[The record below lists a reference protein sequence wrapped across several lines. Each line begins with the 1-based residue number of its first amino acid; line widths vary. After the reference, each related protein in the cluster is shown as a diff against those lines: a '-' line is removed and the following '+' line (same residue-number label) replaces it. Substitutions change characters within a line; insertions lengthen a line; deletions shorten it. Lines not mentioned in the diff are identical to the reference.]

1 MKKAFIESSCLKL
14 ARSRE
19 KDFIQV
25 LQVYFEWSRQ
35 LYDPKFVRFHRPISH
50 HKYSFSL
57 NTHKITQTR
66 KKPFKCGICEETFN
80 QFLYLIR
87 HKRPHTGEIVFKCNI
102 WEKAF
107 IKSCRLIRHK
117 WSHTR
122 YSNFL
127 LHIDDDD
134 HHWLSYFKRPLKN
147 NSITLWWYPFQVIV
161 SSMTYD
167 DKVFWSLT
175 PPNFKINYME

>member
-14 ARSRE
+14 ARSKE

-35 LYDPKFVRFHRPISH
+35 LYDPK
-50 HKYSFSL
+50 FSL

-117 WSHTR
+117 
-122 YSNFL
+122 
-127 LHIDDDD
+127 
-134 HHWLSYFKRPLKN
+134 
-147 NSITLWWYPFQVIV
+147 
-161 SSMTYD
+161 
-167 DKVFWSLT
+167 
-175 PPNFKINYME
+175 